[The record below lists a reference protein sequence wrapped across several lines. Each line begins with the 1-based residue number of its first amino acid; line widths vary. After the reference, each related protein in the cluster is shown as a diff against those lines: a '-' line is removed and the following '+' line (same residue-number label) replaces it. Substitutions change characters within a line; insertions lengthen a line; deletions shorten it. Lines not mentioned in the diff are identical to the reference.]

1 MLKFNTKTRT
11 LPKVSINIGALMDIP
26 TANFIIGKNGE
37 TVMNGGASIGGMSA
51 VVGAGNSFKST
62 ITHYIMLSAADKLL
76 YSTPTAMTTYDT
88 EVNVSLD
95 RLSMLA
101 KPFVNMSENDVI
113 LGEDAL
119 WHITDKSLE
128 SADDW
133 INDINKYASEK
144 AKSKTTRMT
153 FTAFRDPYTK
163 KPLELIIP
171 TFAEIDSLTEFEP
184 GSTSSLMSKDIDDS
198 KTNTAFM
205 KQGLFK
211 TKFLSSIPTLGN
223 KANICFLTTAHIGEK
238 INMASGPAM
247 YNQPTK
253 KLQYLKQ
260 DDSIKGVGP
269 KFFFLT
275 NIAWYAHTAR
285 VLKNQ
290 STRLPEY
297 PRSKDDAS
305 ETELNAVRL
314 TALRNK
320 GGASGFTI
328 ELVISQNEGVLPSLT
343 EFHYIKSNDRYGID
357 GSLVHYHLDLYPE
370 VNLSRTTVRKK
381 TEEDSKLRRA
391 LNITSEMLQL
401 SVFKPEYRD
410 NGLLCTPKELYDD
423 LKAMGYD
430 WDLLLETRG
439 FWIPNQYDKN
449 IVPFLSTLDLL
460 KMRKGNYIPY
470 WYPKELKEKLTMK
483 KEEKQNGK

>member
-26 TANFIIGKNGE
+26 TANFVIGKNGE
-37 TVMNGGASIGGMSA
+37 TIINGGMAIGGMLAIAGS
-51 VVGAGNSFKST
+51 GNSFKST
-62 ITHYIMLSAADKLL
+62 LIHYMMLSAADKLL
-76 YSTPTAMTTYDT
+76 YTTPTAMTTYDT

-101 KPFVNMSENDVI
+101 RPFDNINEEDVI
-113 LGEDAL
+113 MGEDAL

-128 SADDW
+128 SADEW
-133 INDINKYASEK
+133 INDINKYADEK
-144 AKSKTTRMT
+144 AKSKDAKVTL
-153 FTAFRDPYTK
+153 TAFKDPYTK
-163 KPLELIIP
+163 KPLEIIIP

-184 GSTSSLMSKDIDDS
+184 GSTSDLMSKDIDDS

-211 TKFLSSIPTLGN
+211 TKFLSSIPSLGN

-260 DDSIKGVGP
+260 DDAIKGVGP

-290 STRLPEY
+290 STKLPEY
-297 PRSKDDAS
+297 PKTKDDAS
-305 ETELNAVRL
+305 ETELNAVRI

-320 GGASGFTI
+320 GGASGFTL
-328 ELVISQNEGVLPSLT
+328 ELVVSQNEGVLPSLT
-343 EFHYIKSNDRYGID
+343 EFHYIKSNDRFGID
-357 GSLVHYHLDLYPE
+357 GSMVHYHLDILPDIS
-370 VNLSRTTVRKK
+370 LSRTTVR
-381 TEEDSKLRRA
+381 TRIDMYPKLRRA
-391 LNITSEMLQL
+391 LNITSELLQL
-401 SVFKPEYRD
+401 SVFKPEYRE
-410 NGLLCTPKELYDD
+410 NGLLCKPKELYDD
-423 LKAMGYD
+423 LKNMGYD
-430 WDLLLETRG
+430 WDLLLDTRG
-439 FWIPNQYDKN
+439 FWVPDQYSKDIK
-449 IVPFLSTLDLL
+449 PFLSTLDLL
-460 KMRKGNYIPY
+460 KMRQGKYIPY
-470 WYPKELKEKLTMK
+470 WYPKDKLKDIK
-483 KEEKQNGK
+483 KDIKSENGN